1 MKTAKNTPWI
11 LTLLFVATG
20 LLFTGATTFVTTSAV
35 ADDMMEARQLVE
47 KARISFESLIADQ
60 NMEAISKLIKG
71 AKGVFIAPQVLRGA
85 FVFGASGG
93 SGVFVA
99 RDGKTG
105 LWSGPAFY
113 TMGGVS
119 FGFQIGGD
127 ASEVV
132 LLVMTERG
140 VTALMAT
147 SFKLGADVGI
157 AMGPIGIG
165 AEASTANLSADI
177 LSFARSKGLYGGLS
191 LKGAV
196 VATRGGLN
204 SAYYGKEVTP
214 ADIFIRREVTNT
226 QAGSLIEAIAKAA
239 SKK

>member
-1 MKTAKNTPWI
+1 MRISKNALWMLI
-11 LTLLFVATG
+11 
-20 LLFTGATTFVTTSAV
+20 LLFTIFLPTGILALITTPAA
-35 ADDMMEARQLVE
+35 ADDALEAKQLVE
-47 KARISFESLIADQ
+47 KTKISFENIVADP
-60 NMEAISKLIKG
+60 NMEAMTNLIQR
-71 AKGVFIAPQVLRGA
+71 AKGVFVAPQVLRGA

-99 RDGKTG
+99 RDEKTG
-105 LWSGPAFY
+105 QWIGPAFY

-119 FGFQIGGD
+119 FGLQIGGD
-127 ASEVV
+127 ASEVI
-132 LLVMTERG
+132 LLVMTDRG
-140 VTALMAT
+140 VTALMAS

-157 AMGPIGIG
+157 TMGPIGVG

-177 LSFARSKGLYGGLS
+177 ISFAHSKGLYGGIS

-214 ADIFIRREVTNT
+214 SDIFIRQEVKNP
-226 QAGSLIEAIAKAA
+226 QSESLIEAVTKAA
-239 SKK
+239 SRK

>member
-1 MKTAKNTPWI
+1 MKTIKLNPWRMI
-11 LTLLFVATG
+11 LLSITALLFSTG
-20 LLFTGATTFVTTSAV
+20 ISSLITRPAL
-35 ADDMMEARQLVE
+35 ADEAQDARQLVE
-47 KARISFESLIADQ
+47 RARISFEDVVSDP
-60 NMEAISKLIKG
+60 NMESMANLVQK

-99 RDGKTG
+99 RDERTG
-105 LWSGPAFY
+105 QWIGPAFY

-119 FGFQIGGD
+119 FGLQIGGD

-132 LLVMTERG
+132 LVVMTERG
-140 VTALMAT
+140 VNALLSN

-157 AMGPIGIG
+157 SMGPIGVG

-177 LSFARSKGLYGGLS
+177 ISFARSKGLYGGIS

-196 VATRGGLN
+196 VATRAGLN
-204 SAYYGKEVTP
+204 SAYYGKEVSP
-214 ADIFIRREVTNT
+214 SDIFIRQEVKNP
-226 QAGSLIEAIAKAA
+226 QAEGLIESVRKTATRK
-239 SKK
+239 